1 MSVKPS
7 PDSLFSLLRATS
19 KVALMLLASL
29 LLMPPQWLLMRFTRG
44 RASFVLPRLWFGC
57 MRRALGIRVE
67 VIGAPRAGGGTVF
80 VGNHVSHF
88 DIVLLGSLLRAR
100 FIAKNDMEDWPGMR
114 LVGELAQ
121 TLYISRRRRD
131 AASVAAT
138 LAAQMRADHDM
149 VLFAEGTTSS
159 GERVAPFKSSLFSLL
174 LGRPHD
180 DPAWILQPFTLDLR
194 SVDGRALSAGGKRDG
209 YAFHGDMQA
218 GTHVS
223 RFLRSSGAVV
233 RVVFHPPIAIAAGV
247 DRKTLAAQ
255 AHAMVAAGLTADAA
269 PTNTHGERHG

>member
-67 VIGAPRAGGGTVF
+67 VIGAPRAGRGTVF

-88 DIVLLGSLLRAR
+88 DIVLLGSLLHAR
-100 FIAKNDMEDWPGMR
+100 FIAKNDMENWLGMR

-174 LGRPHD
+174 LDRPHG
-180 DPAWILQPFTLDLR
+180 DPAWMLQPFTLDLR

-255 AHAMVAAGLTADAA
+255 AHAMVASGLTADAA